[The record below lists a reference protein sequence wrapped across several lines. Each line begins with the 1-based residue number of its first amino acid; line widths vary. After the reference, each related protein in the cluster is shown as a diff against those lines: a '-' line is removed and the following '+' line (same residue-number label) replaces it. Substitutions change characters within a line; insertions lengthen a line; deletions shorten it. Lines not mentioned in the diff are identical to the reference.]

1 MSNDGILFEMTFMH
15 WLLEIIVGS
24 ISSLFDVRKK
34 KVTLSLG
41 SSILL
46 RMALDGD
53 ALKIF
58 CERPVG
64 SQLRF
69 SSLSFVVGGEN
80 GVSTSSFFSSA
91 PVNIIMR

>member
-34 KVTLSLG
+34 KETLSLG

-58 CERPVG
+58 
-64 SQLRF
+64 L
-69 SSLSFVVGGEN
+69 
-80 GVSTSSFFSSA
+80 
-91 PVNIIMR
+91 